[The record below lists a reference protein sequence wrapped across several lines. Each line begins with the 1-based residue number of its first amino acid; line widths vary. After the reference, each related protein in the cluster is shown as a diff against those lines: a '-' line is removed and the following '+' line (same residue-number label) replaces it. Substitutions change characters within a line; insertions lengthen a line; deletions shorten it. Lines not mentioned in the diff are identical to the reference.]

1 MQSKPLNTM
10 LVPQSSRAIS
20 PYARRQLAEAL
31 KATYPVPV
39 TGFLVDA
46 FVVANAGVGIIYRH
60 ARRDSTGRFA
70 DGHLVRTSD
79 IVSIECIDGRWLIT
93 TVNSMYV
100 VVTFKRHIGRPSIVS
115 LQRFMKSNIVLASS
129 QIH

>member
-79 IVSIECIDGRWLIT
+79 IVSIECIDEYAHPP
-93 TVNSMYV
+93 VN
-100 VVTFKRHIGRPSIVS
+100 R
-115 LQRFMKSNIVLASS
+115 AA
-129 QIH
+129 